1 MAFKVGKYD
10 NMKVSVFGNPDLKED
25 SLAVKLVPELKIEF
39 PGVEFKVEDP
49 VEGLKPPKNGL
60 WVILDVAEGVDKIR
74 VFEDID
80 KLVDER
86 RVSLHDYD
94 VGMELKLLK
103 KLGKIKKLKIVAVP
117 MEMKK
122 SRALKEI
129 KDVLL
134 TIQQEITD

>member
-1 MAFKVGKYD
+1 
-10 NMKVSVFGNPDLKED
+10 MKVSVFGNPDLKED

-39 PGVEFKVEDP
+39 PKVKFKVEDP

-103 KLGKIKKLKIVAVP
+103 KMGKIKKLKIVVVP

-129 KDVLL
+129 KDALL
-134 TIQQEITD
+134 TIQ